1 MGPEKSPIYH
11 VRIYFRRS
19 DFLHINYFV
28 ILLCTF
34 QGQSACEYWLKRG
47 LSALERYFFLI
58 LFNAYLHEQVRAKEY
73 KENFTRTTSNKA
85 CVAGTR
91 KLWV

>member
-1 MGPEKSPIYH
+1 M
-11 VRIYFRRS
+11 
-19 DFLHINYFV
+19 NYFL

-58 LFNAYLHEQVRAKEY
+58 LFNAYLHEQVRAKGN
-73 KENFTRTTSNKA
+73 KNNFTKTKSNKA

-91 KLWV
+91 KVWVCERTGHAAKGSTYFAGQIRYW